1 MTKKLL
7 ANAGDA
13 GSTPGQEDPLAK
25 EMVIH
30 SSVLAW
36 KISWTEEPSGIQS
49 MMSQRVRHSLVTK
62 HAHTQKMKGCEGVL
76 EGNMIFASTTAIILI
91 LVPVTCMISE

>member
-62 HAHTQKMKGCEGVL
+62 HAHTQKMKGIQTKWYTLFLLLEKVL
-76 EGNMIFASTTAIILI
+76 VG
-91 LVPVTCMISE
+91 